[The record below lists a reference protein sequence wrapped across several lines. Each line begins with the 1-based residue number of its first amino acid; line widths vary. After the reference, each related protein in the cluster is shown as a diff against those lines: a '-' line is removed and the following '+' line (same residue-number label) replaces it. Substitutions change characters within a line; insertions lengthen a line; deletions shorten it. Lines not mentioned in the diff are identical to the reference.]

1 MTAGASPASSLPEN
15 SEAQGVK
22 KARMSDAGRIA
33 LFVAMMGAGVTL
45 AIAMN
50 LLVSVPFYYI
60 GQPLYDVYAQSM
72 LNGHLDL
79 PVRQLKMEGHMTA
92 DGTGYLYYGLTPLL
106 TRIPF
111 LPFVDLPTM
120 WIPAFS
126 IGFWAVLGNAAYHR
140 AFWLALAKGSG
151 GADKVGTV
159 TSMLLAFAVWFGMPG
174 TVIAGATPVFGEPLA
189 AAYGLGGCF
198 VLLVGMV
205 AFGSLK
211 IERALIGMAVLA
223 GMTVHARPHI
233 AAGMYAS
240 IGLIALWLVSKGGWP
255 RWRAAGIAMIVLGL
269 FGVGLLAM
277 NQVRFGDFR
286 QTHGSL
292 ADGPIQYSSIF
303 WGLEDKNGTRARTYT
318 EQGPFNVERF
328 VPNAMIYLFAPPS
341 EMGADGVI
349 ESMRGLHD
357 RMMAPKEPLTIAD
370 PSAGLIFM
378 WPLWCVL
385 AVIGLRQRVLWR
397 MPFAPAIATAVIG
410 PFAMI
415 CYLTITIRYH
425 VDLWLM
431 LGLPSLF
438 GIFGLAR
445 MLAEKPERRRVWGP
459 VLMALTVVTSTVTVH
474 SMLGHRKITIDHRKP
489 WPAEFCMKL
498 AKKKGFDLARSREI
512 CSLDEQGN
520 DVL

>member
-1 MTAGASPASSLPEN
+1 MTTGVSPVSSLPE
-15 SEAQGVK
+15 SIEAQRAE
-22 KARMSDAGRIA
+22 KARLPDAVRIS
-33 LFVAMMGAGVTL
+33 LFVALLGAVFTL

-50 LLVSVPFYYI
+50 LLVPVPYFYI

-79 PVRQLKMEGHMTA
+79 PARLLKMEGHMTT

-151 GADKVGTV
+151 GADKVGTA
-159 TSMLLAFAVWFGMPG
+159 TAMLLGFAMWLGVPG
-174 TVIAGATPVFGEPLA
+174 TVIVGATPVFGEPLA
-189 AAYGLGGCF
+189 AAYALGGGF
-198 VLLVGMV
+198 VLLVAMV

-211 IERALIGMAVLA
+211 VERALIGMAVLA
-223 GMTVHARPHI
+223 GLTVHARPHI

-240 IGLIALWLVSKGGWP
+240 IGLIALWLLFKGGWP
-255 RWRAAGIAMIVLGL
+255 RWRAVGIAMAVMGL
-269 FGVGLLAM
+269 FGAGLLAM
-277 NQVRFGDFR
+277 NQIRFGDFK
-286 QTHGSL
+286 QSHGSL
-292 ADGPIQYSSIF
+292 TDGPVEYSSVY

-318 EQGPFNVERF
+318 VEGPFNVERF
-328 VPNAMIYLFAPPS
+328 IPNAMIYFFAPPS
-341 EMGADGVI
+341 DMGVNSVI

-370 PSAGLIFM
+370 PSSGLIFM
-378 WPLWCVL
+378 WPLWCLL
-385 AVIGLRQRVLWR
+385 AVIGLRQRELWR
-397 MPFAPAIATAVIG
+397 MPVAPAIAASVIG

-425 VDLWLM
+425 ADLWL
-431 LGLPSLF
+431 LLSLPAVF
-438 GIFGLAR
+438 GVFGLAR
-445 MLAEKPERRRVWGP
+445 MLSEKPERWKSWAP
-459 VLMALTVVTSTVTVH
+459 VLTVLVAVTCIVSTH
-474 SMLGHRKITIDHRKP
+474 AMLYHRTITIDHGRP
-489 WPAEFCMKL
+489 WSAEFCMKL
-498 AKKKGFDLARSREI
+498 AKNKGFDLARSREI

-520 DVL
+520 DLL